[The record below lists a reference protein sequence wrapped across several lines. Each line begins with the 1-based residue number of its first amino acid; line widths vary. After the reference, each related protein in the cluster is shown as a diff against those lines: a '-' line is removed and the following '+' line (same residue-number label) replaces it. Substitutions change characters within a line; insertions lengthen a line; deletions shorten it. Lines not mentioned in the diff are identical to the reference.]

1 LRPWRL
7 LAAVIVIALLVTSVA
22 GGLLLWHELNTS
34 RLQAREIA
42 RYAARLDYQRVAGP
56 SDAIRFPAHGPFD
69 QRSATPSCRALPNA
83 CRRAASR
90 SPSRCASTTR

>member
-1 LRPWRL
+1 MLPPGRRPLRPWRL

-22 GGLLLWHELNTS
+22 GGLLLWHELTTS

-69 QRSATPSCRALPNA
+69 QRLGYTELPRSLWPTPPA
-83 CRRAASR
+83 
-90 SPSRCASTTR
+90 